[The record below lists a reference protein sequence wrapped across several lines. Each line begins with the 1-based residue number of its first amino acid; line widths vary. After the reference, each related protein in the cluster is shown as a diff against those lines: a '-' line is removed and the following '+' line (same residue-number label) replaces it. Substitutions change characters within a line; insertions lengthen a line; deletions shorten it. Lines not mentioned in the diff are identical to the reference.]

1 MVPASNPATFQ
12 RMEKNLQ
19 FLAALSGDLNTVQYM
34 QKWFHVHINFL
45 STRLLKA
52 AIKPFHGPQRVD
64 IEEEP
69 ISSTVVP
76 QGTQ

>member
-1 MVPASNPATFQ
+1 
-12 RMEKNLQ
+12 
-19 FLAALSGDLNTVQYM
+19 M

-52 AIKPFHGPQRVD
+52 VIEPFHGPQRVD

-69 ISSTVVP
+69 ISRERNRIAGENQSYT
-76 QGTQ
+76 